1 MRSGAVGVA
10 TRPPGACYDGGVD
23 AVLAATLAARPPAA
37 EALAAWW
44 AATDPVR
51 ARWQGSIDRALV
63 GGASADRLGF
73 AFAGGYAAALRA
85 LVPGLD
91 GIAALCATEA
101 GGNQPRAIKTTLVTG
116 VERDTYELNGHKKWA
131 TIGPLASTLLVVATT
146 GVGPDGRN
154 RLVVARVP
162 AGAPG
167 VRVIPAAAPFIP
179 EIPHAE
185 IDLVRVQIRA
195 GDVLPGDGYTNYLK
209 PFRTVEDLHV
219 HAALIGYLIGVA
231 TRHKL
236 PREAIDELLAL
247 AAATRGLAGSA
258 VASPPIH
265 LALAGA
271 LALVGRVVADIERA
285 WAAVGGA
292 EWERWQRDRALVQV
306 AGSAR
311 AARRE
316 RAWSVV
322 TG

>member
-1 MRSGAVGVA
+1 M
-10 TRPPGACYDGGVD
+10 D
-23 AVLAATLAARPPAA
+23 AVLAATLAARPPAVDS
-37 EALAAWW
+37 LAAWW
-44 AATDPVR
+44 AATEPVR
-51 ARWQGSIDRALV
+51 VAWPASIDRALV
-63 GGASADRLGF
+63 GGATADRLGF

-101 GGNQPRAIKTTLVTG
+101 GGNQPKAIKTALVATADAG
-116 VERDTYELNGHKKWA
+116 TYELTGHKKWA

-146 GVGPDGRN
+146 GVDAGGRN
-154 RLVVARVP
+154 HLVVVRVR
-162 AGAPG
+162 ADAPG
-167 VRVIPAAAPFIP
+167 VRVMPAATPFIP

-185 IDLVRVQIRA
+185 IELARVPVAQA
-195 GDVLPGDGYTNYLK
+195 DVLPGDGYTDYLK

-231 TRHKL
+231 IRHRL

-247 AAATRGLAGSA
+247 AAATRGLAGGQ
-258 VASPPIH
+258 VAAPALH

-271 LALVGRVVADIERA
+271 LALLGRVVGDVERA
-285 WAAVGGA
+285 WSAIGGA

-316 RAWSVV
+316 RAWSAV
-322 TG
+322 GA

>member
-1 MRSGAVGVA
+1 
-10 TRPPGACYDGGVD
+10 VD

-37 EALAAWW
+37 ESLAAWW
-44 AATDPVR
+44 AATEPVR
-51 ARWQGSIDRALV
+51 VRWASSIDRALV
-63 GGASADRLGF
+63 GGGTADRLGF

-91 GIAALCATEA
+91 GLAALCATEV

-116 VERDTYELNGHKKWA
+116 VGHGTFELNGHKKWA
-131 TIGPLASTLLVVATT
+131 TMGPLASTLLVVATT

-154 RLVVARVP
+154 RLVVARVR
-162 AGAPG
+162 ADTPG
-167 VRVIPAAAPFIP
+167 VRVVPAPAPFVP

-185 IDLVRVQIRA
+185 VDLVRVQLRA
-195 GDVLPGDGYTNYLK
+195 ADLLPGDGYTNYVK

-231 TRHKL
+231 TRHAL
-236 PREAIDELLAL
+236 PRETIDELLAL
-247 AAATRGLAGSA
+247 AAAIRGLAGGA
-258 VASPPIH
+258 IASPALH

-271 LALVGRVVADIERA
+271 LALVGRVVAEVERA
-285 WAAVGGA
+285 WAQVGGA
-292 EWERWQRDRALVQV
+292 EWERWQRDRTLVEV

-322 TG
+322 GA